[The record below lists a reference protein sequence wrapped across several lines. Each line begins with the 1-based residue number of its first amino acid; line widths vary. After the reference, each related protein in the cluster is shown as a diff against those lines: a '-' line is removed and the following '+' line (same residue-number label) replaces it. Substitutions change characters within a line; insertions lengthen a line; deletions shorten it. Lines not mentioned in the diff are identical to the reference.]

1 MADAVLRQWK
11 ILLTI
16 PAYPRSIKIQQIIA
30 QLKGQQI
37 ELPTYRTI
45 QRDLDALASVFPQL
59 LNEKRDGASYW
70 YLDTKDAVLEIPD
83 MESATALVFYLA
95 QQHLKN
101 QLPPN
106 ALQPLQAYFNTAT
119 GLLDRHHTLYSNW
132 RNKIRV
138 LPQTQALIPSDIDAQ
153 VLITIYTALL
163 ENRRF
168 NGKYFARNDD
178 QYKDFLVNPLALVF
192 RGTVTYLVCTLRDY
206 TDIRLL
212 GLHRFVDAELTDAPR
227 WVPADFNLDQY
238 IETGHVDFLIGD
250 SFELELLIE
259 ESVAIHL
266 RESKLTHDQQLIPL
280 ESGQSLFKAT
290 VCDTGQLRWWLL
302 GFADQI
308 EVLKPEKLRDEFK
321 QKAAR
326 MAKRYQDQPV
336 Q

>member
-1 MADAVLRQWK
+1 MADAILRQWK

-16 PAYPRSIKIQQIIA
+16 PRYPRGIKIQQIIA
-30 QLKGQQI
+30 QLNRQQI

-59 LNEKRDGASYW
+59 LNEKREGASYW
-70 YLDTKDAVLEIPD
+70 YLDTKDAVLEIPN

-101 QLPPN
+101 QLPPS

-119 GLLDRHHTLYSNW
+119 GLLDRHDTLYSNW

-153 VLITIYTALL
+153 VLNTIYTALL

-178 QYKDFLVNPLALVF
+178 QYKDFLVNPLALIF

-212 GLHRFVDAELTDAPR
+212 GLHRFVDAELTDVPR

-266 RESKLTHDQQLIPL
+266 RESKLTHDQQLIPF
-280 ESGQSLFKAT
+280 ENGQSLFKAT

-308 EVLKPEKLRDEFK
+308 EVLKPEKLREEFK

-326 MAKRYQDQPV
+326 MAKRYQD
-336 Q
+336 